1 MTENS
6 AETALR
12 PTLKYRVVEGRSPG
26 GLGVI
31 RRPQVVESE
40 RYGEAELVEYAL
52 KYGYVRGRTADI
64 CGILDGL
71 LEAMQRLG
79 AEGKTVY
86 LKDFLRIRGV
96 LTGTVG
102 ASGKLTD
109 KNAYCVRI
117 APFRELKRRVDAFDW
132 VQVDGRGN
140 PVKPGGS
147 NSSN

>member
-6 AETALR
+6 AETAMR
-12 PTLKYRVVEGRSPG
+12 PTLKYRVVEGRYPRADG
-26 GLGVI
+26 IV

-40 RYGEAELVEYAL
+40 TFGETELVEYAL
-52 KYGYVRGRTADI
+52 RYGYVRGRSADI
-64 CGILDGL
+64 CGILAGL

-96 LTGTVG
+96 LTGTVD

-117 APFRELKRRVDAFDW
+117 APFKELKRRVDAFNW

-147 NSSN
+147 NSPN